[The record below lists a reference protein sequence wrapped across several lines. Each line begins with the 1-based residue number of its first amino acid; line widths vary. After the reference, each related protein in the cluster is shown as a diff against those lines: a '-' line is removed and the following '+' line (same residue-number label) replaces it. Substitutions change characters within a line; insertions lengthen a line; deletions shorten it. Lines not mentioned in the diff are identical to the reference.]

1 MSCMELRLMKGVL
14 QISKWRFLGSD
25 DLLNQC
31 CWKQS
36 QSSSLGSDTT
46 TLENGSE
53 EEENEC

>member
-1 MSCMELRLMKGVL
+1 MRGVL

-36 QSSSLGSDTT
+36 QSSSLGCGTT